1 MTLWLKGSRSFTL
14 LLQNKTLSY
23 LLFGCII
30 SLLVS
35 FCGLWLINH
44 DHQQQQQQL
53 ISYHGLIVN
62 KLTVHQLAT
71 TMANEDLIGMQSLLQ
86 RLTQQKSIVNAVIYD
101 VDHNVIV
108 QSGIIN
114 GKPSPSHQSFTTPI
128 ALENSLLGS
137 LTTTID
143 LKFNVKS
150 WLLIVIVIGSLLPF
164 ILLTHYLFKAGA
176 ISKDTVIN
184 PVDDPKQTTESLTT
198 QVLTNDYGLLL
209 VQIHDLDK
217 ISKQLNAQ
225 ARNKEFE
232 TLDKLLKNILILY
245 SGEKVALNQGCI
257 VLKFSDKDKDKYL
270 FNATCCAY
278 LLLESAKN
286 KRLFI
291 NLSAILFNSSTT
303 ISLQQEIP
311 QLINFNQANKI
322 LINNNDLNCH
332 LLEQRIIFEEIK
344 GSHFISVTGFSESHQ
359 KLLDNQLKHLL
370 SVNQLSL

>member
-1 MTLWLKGSRSFTL
+1 MTLWPTGSRSITL
-14 LLQNKTLSY
+14 LLKNKTLSY
-23 LLFGCII
+23 LLLGCIL
-30 SLLVS
+30 SLLIS
-35 FCGLWLINH
+35 FCGLWLLNH
-44 DHQQQQQQL
+44 DNQQQQQQL
-53 ISYHGLIVN
+53 INYHGLIVN
-62 KLTVHQLAT
+62 KLTVNQLAT
-71 TMANEDLIGMQSLLQ
+71 AMANEDLIGMQSLLQ
-86 RLTQQKSIVNAVIYD
+86 RLTQEKSIINAVIYG
-101 VDHNVIV
+101 VDHSVIV

-137 LTTTID
+137 LTTTVD
-143 LKFNVKS
+143 VQFTAKT
-150 WLLIVIVIGSLLPF
+150 WLWFFIIIGSVLPF
-164 ILLTHYLFKAGA
+164 ILLTRYLIKTEAA
-176 ISKDTVIN
+176 SKNTNIN
-184 PVDDPKQTTESLTT
+184 FIDNSKPTTEALST
-198 QVLTNDYGLLL
+198 QDITNDYGLLL

-245 SGEKVALNQGCI
+245 SGEKVALNQDCI

-270 FNATCCAY
+270 FNATCCAF

-291 NLSAILFNSSTT
+291 KLSAILFNSSNT

-311 QLINFNQANKI
+311 QLINAKQASNI
-322 LINNNDLNCH
+322 LINNNNLNCH
-332 LLEQRIIFEEIK
+332 LLEERLIFEEIED
-344 GSHFISVTGFSESHQ
+344 SHFIRVTGFSESHQ

-370 SVNQLSL
+370 SVN